1 MNKARLAI
9 APAAAVAAA
18 ALAAAMQF
26 ASAETKTLDDL
37 QGLRPDTQGVQTNAF
52 WDTRAHLT
60 YTVQSSLGTS
70 TNAID
75 TAFLTIDVS
84 EPATVGGESSTVIC
98 FR

>member
-1 MNKARLAI
+1 MNKTRLAM
-9 APAAAVAAA
+9 APTAAFAAAAV
-18 ALAAAMQF
+18 AAAMQF
-26 ASAETKTLDDL
+26 ASAETKALDDL

-60 YTVQSSLGTS
+60 YTVQSSLGAS
-70 TNAID
+70 TNAIE

-84 EPATVGGESSTVIC
+84 EPATIGGAPGTVIC